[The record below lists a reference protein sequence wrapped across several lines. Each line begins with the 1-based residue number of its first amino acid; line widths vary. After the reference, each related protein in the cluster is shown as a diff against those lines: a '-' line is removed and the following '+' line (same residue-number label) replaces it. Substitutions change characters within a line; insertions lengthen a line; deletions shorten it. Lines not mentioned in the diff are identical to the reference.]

1 LEEPE
6 ATLWLKRP
14 GPKLSS
20 VVSTRALVIAGG
32 VGAIYGLLAL
42 EAVSPLAIVLL
53 IWAIATLVLAWRV
66 PLRARVVETSASGF
80 VIGFGIVWAIVL
92 ERQLATCKPVSCTA
106 NDPATDLL
114 YALAFLAPMITL
126 AGGEI
131 GLRALLCRYRGTR
144 A

>member
-1 LEEPE
+1 
-6 ATLWLKRP
+6 
-14 GPKLSS
+14 
-20 VVSTRALVIAGG
+20 VSIRALVIAGG

-53 IWAIATLVLAWRV
+53 IWGIVILVLAWRI
-66 PLRARVVETSASGF
+66 PLRARVVEASASGF

-92 ERQLATCKPVSCTA
+92 ERQLATCKPVSCSA

-131 GLRALLCRYRGTR
+131 GLRTLLFRHRGTR

>member
-6 ATLWLKRP
+6 ATLRLLRP
-14 GPKLSS
+14 RPKLSS
-20 VVSTRALVIAGG
+20 VVSTRALVIAAG

-53 IWAIATLVLAWRV
+53 IWGIVILVLAWRI
-66 PLRARVVETSASGF
+66 PLRARVVKSSASGF
-80 VIGFGIVWAIVL
+80 VSGFGIAWAIVL

-114 YALAFLAPMITL
+114 YALAFLAPTIAL

-131 GLRALLCRYRGTR
+131 GLRTFLFRHRGTR